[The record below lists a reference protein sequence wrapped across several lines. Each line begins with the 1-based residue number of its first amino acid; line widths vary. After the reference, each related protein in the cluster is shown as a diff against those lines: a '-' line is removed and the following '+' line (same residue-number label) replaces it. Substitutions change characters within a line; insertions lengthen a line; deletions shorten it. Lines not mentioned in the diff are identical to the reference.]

1 MSEVPLY
8 RRAYVG
14 AYALL
19 GVEYDPLA
27 TYRGISLTRNTLPL

>member
-14 AYALL
+14 ASDLL
-19 GVEYDPLA
+19 GGKYDPLKYDPLA
-27 TYRGISLTRNTLPL
+27 TKGTG